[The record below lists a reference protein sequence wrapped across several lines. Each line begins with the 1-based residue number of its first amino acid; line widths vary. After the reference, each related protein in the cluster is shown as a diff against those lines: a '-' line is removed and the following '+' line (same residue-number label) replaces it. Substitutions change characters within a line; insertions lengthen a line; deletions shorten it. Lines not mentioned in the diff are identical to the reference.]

1 MYILIG
7 LPKERG
13 TEMANQNEELLLT
26 EADFDFDALEQSLEQ
41 EFNEKNLDLE
51 LAVQDREKI
60 GNPQCLVE
68 AVGNVAWDQFIN
80 QVGVVAGEDFI
91 KENRGLTLDLSND
104 VHIQTAE
111 DFAKGKFPSHNS
123 EMGIYKKRYDDWQL
137 KFKHDENGNIIIHT
151 TRTGTQEATLEEK
164 VRKPF
169 DEGRP
174 TGSVERGTDMDH
186 TVSASEIIHDPA
198 ANAFLTKKEQIAFAN
213 SEANLNEIPSSW
225 NRSKGDKSMSDW
237 LNNPNSK
244 GQKPTEIFDISQE
257 DEEHLREKEAE
268 ARAEYNRVKNEGEK
282 RAKTLGR
289 QSQKEETLRLGGKAL
304 RSTFMILLA
313 ELMKEILQKLVAWF
327 RAGKRNISTFIDALK
342 ESLKSFS
349 SNLKQHL
356 LNVGDVLMTTVFA
369 AIWGPIVGTLKKVWM
384 LLKQGYKSLKEAISF
399 FQNPANQNMPFSIKV
414 MEAGKIL
421 IAGLTAGGA
430 ILLSEVIEK
439 GLMAVAP
446 PLAYPI
452 PLLGS
457 LASLLGLFFGALVSG
472 IIGAIGLNLIDKLI
486 ANKQRALADKE
497 IIETGNEILLIQGK
511 QLELA
516 QQSVAYTKE
525 RVEASINARHTDA
538 VAVMKD
544 KIQGIRDV
552 SESIRER
559 NEQVFDEQRENQM
572 SEDFDAALQRIRNIL
587 K

>member
-1 MYILIG
+1 M
-7 LPKERG
+7 
-13 TEMANQNEELLLT
+13 N
-26 EADFDFDALEQSLEQ
+26 
-41 EFNEKNLDLE
+41 
-51 LAVQDREKI
+51 
-60 GNPQCLVE
+60 
-68 AVGNVAWDQFIN
+68 
-80 QVGVVAGEDFI
+80 
-91 KENRGLTLDLSND
+91 
-104 VHIQTAE
+104 
-111 DFAKGKFPSHNS
+111 
-123 EMGIYKKRYDDWQL
+123 
-137 KFKHDENGNIIIHT
+137 FKHDENGNIITHT
-151 TRTGTQEATLEEK
+151 TRTGTQEATLEEN

-198 ANAFLTKKEQIAFAN
+198 TNAFLTKQEQIAFAN

-225 NRSKGDKSMSDW
+225 NRSKRDKSMSDW

-257 DEEHLREKEAE
+257 DEEHLLEKDAE

-304 RSTFMILLA
+304 RSTVMILLA

-327 RAGKRNISTFIDALK
+327 RAGKRNISTFIEALK
-342 ESLKSFS
+342 ESLKSFL

-356 LNVGDVLMTTVFA
+356 LNVRDVLMTTVFA

-457 LASLLGLFFGALVSG
+457 LASLLGLFFGALVSA

-552 SESIRER
+552 SESIQER

>member
-68 AVGNVAWDQFIN
+68 AVGNVAWEQFIN

-123 EMGIYKKRYDDWQL
+123 EMGIYKQRYDDWQL
-137 KFKHDENGNIIIHT
+137 KFKHDENGNIITHT
-151 TRTGTQEATLEEK
+151 TRTGTQEATLEEN

-174 TGSVERGTDMDH
+174 IGSVERGTDMDH

-327 RAGKRNISTFIDALK
+327 RAGKGIF
-342 ESLKSFS
+342 
-349 SNLKQHL
+349 
-356 LNVGDVLMTTVFA
+356 
-369 AIWGPIVGTLKKVWM
+369 
-384 LLKQGYKSLKEAISF
+384 
-399 FQNPANQNMPFSIKV
+399 
-414 MEAGKIL
+414 
-421 IAGLTAGGA
+421 
-430 ILLSEVIEK
+430 
-439 GLMAVAP
+439 
-446 PLAYPI
+446 
-452 PLLGS
+452 PLL
-457 LASLLGLFFGALVSG
+457 
-472 IIGAIGLNLIDKLI
+472 
-486 ANKQRALADKE
+486 
-497 IIETGNEILLIQGK
+497 
-511 QLELA
+511 
-516 QQSVAYTKE
+516 
-525 RVEASINARHTDA
+525 
-538 VAVMKD
+538 
-544 KIQGIRDV
+544 
-552 SESIRER
+552 
-559 NEQVFDEQRENQM
+559 
-572 SEDFDAALQRIRNIL
+572 
-587 K
+587 

>member
-1 MYILIG
+1 
-7 LPKERG
+7 
-13 TEMANQNEELLLT
+13 
-26 EADFDFDALEQSLEQ
+26 
-41 EFNEKNLDLE
+41 
-51 LAVQDREKI
+51 
-60 GNPQCLVE
+60 
-68 AVGNVAWDQFIN
+68 
-80 QVGVVAGEDFI
+80 
-91 KENRGLTLDLSND
+91 
-104 VHIQTAE
+104 
-111 DFAKGKFPSHNS
+111 
-123 EMGIYKKRYDDWQL
+123 
-137 KFKHDENGNIIIHT
+137 
-151 TRTGTQEATLEEK
+151 
-164 VRKPF
+164 
-169 DEGRP
+169 
-174 TGSVERGTDMDH
+174 
-186 TVSASEIIHDPA
+186 
-198 ANAFLTKKEQIAFAN
+198 
-213 SEANLNEIPSSW
+213 
-225 NRSKGDKSMSDW
+225 
-237 LNNPNSK
+237 
-244 GQKPTEIFDISQE
+244 
-257 DEEHLREKEAE
+257 
-268 ARAEYNRVKNEGEK
+268 
-282 RAKTLGR
+282 
-289 QSQKEETLRLGGKAL
+289 
-304 RSTFMILLA
+304 
-313 ELMKEILQKLVAWF
+313 
-327 RAGKRNISTFIDALK
+327 
-342 ESLKSFS
+342 
-349 SNLKQHL
+349 
-356 LNVGDVLMTTVFA
+356 MTTVFA

-559 NEQVFDEQRENQM
+559 NEQVFDEQWENQM